1 MGKSPSLKPVKVE
14 KSTSSK
20 EAADREAL
28 DRSQQP
34 ENLVWALDDE
44 ESVKVEDDDIDVTIS
59 TDERLY
65 EDSVDD
71 RVYDNKLKR
80 TFIVKTISAVDI
92 KKILGTDRSEAVL
105 NVYIVDPMG
114 VLRTIV
120 VWGDQA
126 YLVEKWFRY
135 GIVVYWLSNKDVNLQ
150 FLYCL

>member
-20 EAADREAL
+20 EADNRETP

-34 ENLVWALDDE
+34 QNLVWALDDE
-44 ESVKVEDDDIDVTIS
+44 ESVKAEDDDIEITIS
-59 TDERLY
+59 TDERVY

-71 RVYDNKLKR
+71 RVYDDKLKR
-80 TFIVKTISAVDI
+80 TFILKTISAVDI

-105 NVYIVDPMG
+105 NVYIVDPLG

-120 VWGDQA
+120 VWGEQA

-135 GIVVYWLSNKDVNLQ
+135 DILVY
-150 FLYCL
+150 